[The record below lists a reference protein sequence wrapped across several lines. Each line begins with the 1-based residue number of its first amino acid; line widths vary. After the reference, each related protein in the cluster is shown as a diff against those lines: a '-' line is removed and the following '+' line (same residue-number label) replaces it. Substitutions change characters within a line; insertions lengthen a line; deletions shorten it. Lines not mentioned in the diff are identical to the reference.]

1 MGQFTKEISQADFEQ
16 EVLKADVPVLVDFWA
31 PWCGPCV
38 SIAPALEKLAE
49 QYEGKARI
57 AKVNVDENPELAA
70 QFGVRSIPYLVM
82 FKNGE
87 AAQSVVGAQPPQALD
102 KLIQDSLV

>member
-1 MGQFTKEISQADFEQ
+1 MGQYTKEISQSDFEQ

-87 AAQSVVGAQPPQALD
+87 ASQSVVGAQPPQALD
-102 KLIQDSLV
+102 KLIQDSLA